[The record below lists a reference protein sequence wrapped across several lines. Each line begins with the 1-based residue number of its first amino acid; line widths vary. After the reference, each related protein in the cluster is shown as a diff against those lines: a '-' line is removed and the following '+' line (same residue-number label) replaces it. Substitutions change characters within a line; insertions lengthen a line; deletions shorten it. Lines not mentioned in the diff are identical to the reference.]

1 MLQSNFKNIGSEA
14 RKIKRGEFAIQDS
27 GTKRDVD
34 LSLPWESCFCPGQRV
49 DMSMV
54 FSSIEAFERGCRG
67 CPRPRCNEDNDDD
80 FTDGQDVE
88 WFVLKSMSLVA

>member
-1 MLQSNFKNIGSEA
+1 VLQSNFKNIGSGA

-27 GTKRDVD
+27 ATKKDID

-54 FSSIEAFERGCRG
+54 FNSIEAFERGC
-67 CPRPRCNEDNDDD
+67 PKCNEDNDDV
-80 FTDGQDVE
+80 FTEEGQDVE
-88 WFVLKSMSLVA
+88 WFVLKSISLVA